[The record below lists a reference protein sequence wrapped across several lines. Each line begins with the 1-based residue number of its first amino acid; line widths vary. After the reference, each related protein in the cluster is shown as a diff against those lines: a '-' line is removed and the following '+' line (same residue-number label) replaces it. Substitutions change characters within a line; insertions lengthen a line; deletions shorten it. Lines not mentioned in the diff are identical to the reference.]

1 MIFQLSFSS
10 RGSFPP
16 LAASLGGIVG
26 QEVLKALTGKYTPL
40 RQWVR
45 RKLGRNVKV
54 SCRVLFSPNSRSAE
68 KKGISTQIWR
78 RVQNSNLQQIKEF
91 KPRHGR
97 QPQRRLESHRFTLF
111 NTITFARAFFVYFC
125 SFMSRSL
132 PINDINGP
140 VFQLNYDCSCMDNLS
155 S

>member
-45 RKLGRNVKV
+45 RKLGRNEKV
-54 SCRVLFSPNSRSAE
+54 SCRVLFSRNSLSAE
-68 KKGISTQIWR
+68 KKAISTQIWR

-91 KPRHGR
+91 KHRR
-97 QPQRRLESHRFTLF
+97 QRQRRLERHKFTLF

-125 SFMSRSL
+125 SIMSRSL

-140 VFQLNYDCSCMDNLS
+140 VLQLNYDCSCMDNLS